1 MSLMPAGMQTMDLG
15 RLANMFSS
23 GMGAPKQ
30 PKFNYE
36 NFQFGPQFDYNQQ
49 TQAAN
54 KNYEADLSKL
64 RKEAI
69 RGAQGLIGKGKN
81 RKYLNN
87 TAAAP
92 VSASDKATLRSLVDV
107 GNIGIN
113 LGSMSPTSQYYND
126 MLPFVDRYNALQA
139 QYGR

>member
-1 MSLMPAGMQTMDLG
+1 MQSMDLG

-23 GMGAPKQ
+23 SMGPPKKPQ
-30 PKFNYE
+30 FNYQ
-36 NFQFGPQFDYNQQ
+36 NFQYGPQFDYNQQ

-64 RKEAI
+64 RKDAM
-69 RGAQGLIGKGKN
+69 RSAQGLIGKGKN

-87 TAAAP
+87 TAATP

-107 GNIGIN
+107 GNMGTN